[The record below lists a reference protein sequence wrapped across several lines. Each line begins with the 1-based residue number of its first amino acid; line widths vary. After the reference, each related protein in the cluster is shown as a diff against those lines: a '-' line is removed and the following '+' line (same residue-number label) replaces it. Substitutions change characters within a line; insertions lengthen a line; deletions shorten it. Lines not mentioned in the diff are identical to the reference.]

1 MKNLDNI
8 YLSLGT
14 NVGDKNK
21 NLLDAINFLSDFG
34 KILDISSVYKTEPV
48 LYEEQD
54 DFLNIVIEF
63 DYQETAQ
70 SLLYIIK
77 NIETQMG
84 RKKTIRYGP
93 RIIDIDIIFFK
104 GEEIHQKDLTIPH
117 YDWHNRLFV
126 IQPLYELL
134 GRELE
139 LDKSSYEIHEQKIS
153 KIGRIKF

>member
-1 MKNLDNI
+1 MKNLDSI
-8 YLSLGT
+8 FLSLGT

-21 NLLDAINFLSDFG
+21 NLSDAINFLSEFG
-34 KILDISSVYKTEPV
+34 KILGISSVYKTEPV
-48 LYEEQD
+48 LYEDQD

-63 DYQETAQ
+63 EYQETAQ
-70 SLLYIIK
+70 SLLHIIK

-104 GEEIHQKDLTIPH
+104 GEEIRQKDLTIPH

-126 IQPLYELL
+126 LQPLYELL
-134 GRELE
+134 DREL
-139 LDKSSYEIHEQKIS
+139 DQSSYEIHEQKIT
-153 KIGRIKF
+153 KIGTIKF